1 MRSFRARRQGTQWGP
16 QDDNGWAI
24 DDPVTPGSPFD
35 EVDVFSSVGG
45 QGQEGQQQRER
56 RSWMRRRE
64 SLERIAMPIAEDRE
78 LEGGR
83 LVNEEAI
90 YSMRKKWISDRL
102 IER

>member
-16 QDDNGWAI
+16 QGDNGWAI
-24 DDPVTPGSPFD
+24 DDLVTTPGSPFD
-35 EVDVFSSVGG
+35 EVDVFSTSVGG
-45 QGQEGQQQRER
+45 QGDRER

-78 LEGGR
+78 LNWGR